1 MSPVTF
7 TRVDWGVTSEEDFI
21 MEANDHYRDRHG
33 EDMSNDQIEWMQLI
47 YQEYADEHG
56 DVDWEKSM
64 DNDAWYLYMS
74 EVLGLDDE
82 TIERYTES

>member
-1 MSPVTF
+1 
-7 TRVDWGVTSEEDFI
+7 
-21 MEANDHYRDRHG
+21 
-33 EDMSNDQIEWMQLI
+33 MSNDQIEWMQLI

>member
-1 MSPVTF
+1 VSPVTF

-56 DVDWEKSM
+56 DVDWTKDK

-82 TIERYTES
+82 TIDRYSET